1 MTTAK
6 RPPKLPNM
14 FIFGLSGGESG
25 LDPLALVLVAMI
37 IDALIG
43 GTRIMPK
50 AIRHPV
56 EIIGSLVDWLDRRLN
71 RAHRSNT
78 DRAIR
83 GFIAAMF
90 VILVCGIIGWGI
102 AWLTQNHDFG
112 WIIEFSGLI
121 ALLAQRSLYDHVRA
135 VGKSLADESLE
146 AGRIEVAK
154 IVGRDPSLLDRHGV
168 SRAAIESLAEN
179 FSDGVVA
186 PVFWYLL
193 FGFPGL
199 LIYKA
204 VNTMDSMIGHMSDK
218 YRAYGMTA
226 ARLDD
231 ILNLIPARLSGMFI
245 ALAALLT
252 PTARPGAALKVM
264 MRDAS
269 KHRSPN
275 SGWPEGAMAGAL
287 GLTLAG
293 PRRYSRHTVDDPWI
307 GDGTAMAGPR
317 DIYRALYIY
326 LVACLI
332 NGMWVAAFAV
342 IRYNLPG

>member
-1 MTTAK
+1 MTKAK
-6 RPPKLPNM
+6 RPPKLPAM
-14 FIFGLSGGESG
+14 FTFGLSGGANG
-25 LDPLALVLVAMI
+25 LDPLALMLIAMI
-37 IDALIG
+37 LDALIG
-43 GTRIMPK
+43 GVRIMPGLMP
-50 AIRHPV
+50 HPV
-56 EIIGSLVDWLDRRLN
+56 EIIGALVDLLDRRLN
-71 RAHRSNT
+71 RAHRTQT
-78 DRAIR
+78 DRAVR

-90 VILVCGIIGWGI
+90 VVVVCGAVGWGI

-112 WIIEFSGLI
+112 WIIELAGLV

-135 VGKSLADESLE
+135 VGSRLADEGLE
-146 AGRIEVAK
+146 AGRVEVSK
-154 IVGRDPSLLDRHGV
+154 IVGRDPSRLDHSGV

-204 VNTMDSMIGHMSDK
+204 VNTMDSMVGHMSGK

-245 ALAALLT
+245 SLAALLA

-287 GLTLAG
+287 GLALAG
-293 PRRYSRHTVDDPWI
+293 PRRYADYTTDDPWI
-307 GDGTAMAGPR
+307 GDGTAKAGPR

-326 LVACLI
+326 MVASLI
-332 NGMWVAAFAV
+332 NGMWVTALAI
-342 IRYNLPG
+342 IRYSLPG